1 LAKDRVHA
9 DETFRVDAVASAF
22 GVEIGPIIGTNVFQQ
37 FFTTIDA
44 PERRLIISQRG
55 DPAARAAHI
64 ARLSGPARETP
75 FALLGEHFMI
85 SRGRVCED
93 HDVNFI
99 DSGLAFFRSD
109 QGQAGLMVSTSTL
122 EAGGIPAPPT
132 GRFAEIPGSI
142 ALGPVHQDGMM
153 AVAVPDRVWRDFGD
167 WSGIRVDA
175 LLSHAFLKNYAW
187 TIDFDRRVY
196 LFHDASARR

>member
-1 LAKDRVHA
+1 MCRSLPPFAGLCGLQRARKGQRLSGGLQADDADRVLAKDRVHA

-109 QGQAGLMVSTSTL
+109 QGQAGLMFP
-122 EAGGIPAPPT
+122 PAHSRR
-132 GRFAEIPGSI
+132 G
-142 ALGPVHQDGMM
+142 
-153 AVAVPDRVWRDFGD
+153 
-167 WSGIRVDA
+167 
-175 LLSHAFLKNYAW
+175 AFLRLPR
-187 TIDFDRRVY
+187 DVSRR
-196 LFHDASARR
+196 FPGRSRSALCTRTA